1 VLSTLRNA
9 WKIPDLKKRMI
20 FTLLMVVIMRLGI
33 FIPVPGV
40 DATKLIDLTSN
51 GGTLLSF
58 YDMLSGGA
66 FGKFSIFAMGVGPYI
81 NASIIMQL
89 LVIAIPYLEQLSK
102 EGLEGRKRIQDFTR
116 YASIVLGAIEAFGMY
131 AIIAGTGAFSD
142 TSSLTIFLVIL
153 TMTTASTFLVWIGEQ
168 ITGKGIGNGVSL
180 IIFIN
185 IISGLPGLAYKIA
198 ALQTAG
204 TVNFVEVI
212 MLIIVAAALLVAVVI
227 ASLSERRIPVQYA
240 GKAVG
245 NKVFKGQST
254 HIPIGVNAS
263 GVIGIIFAMS
273 VMTFP
278 ETIAQ
283 LKPTSAIAKFIV
295 GSPWSI
301 FEKNSWKY
309 ALVYFV
315 LIVFFTW
322 FYTQVT
328 FKPDEMAENM
338 HKSSGFIPGIR
349 PGENT
354 ATYIDM
360 VLTRVS
366 ILGGTFAAVVAIF
379 PIVLE
384 GFTQFKGIYFGGTM
398 LLIMVNVGIE
408 TLRQLESQLVMRH
421 YKGFLK

>member
-1 VLSTLRNA
+1 MLSTLRNA
-9 WKIPDLKKRMI
+9 WKVPDLKKRMI
-20 FTLLMVVIMRLGI
+20 FTLLMVAIMRMGI
-33 FIPVPGV
+33 YIPVPGV
-40 DATKLIDLTSN
+40 DASKLVDLTSN
-51 GGTLLSF
+51 GGTLISF
-58 YDMLSGGA
+58 YDLMSGGA
-66 FGKFSIFAMGVGPYI
+66 LSKFSIFAMGVGPYI
-81 NASIIMQL
+81 TASIIMQL
-89 LVIAIPYLEQLSK
+89 LVIAVPYLEQLSK
-102 EGLEGRKRIQDFTR
+102 EGVEGRKRIQDLTR
-116 YASIVLGAIEAFGMY
+116 YVSIVLGALQALGMY
-131 AIIAGTGAFSD
+131 AVIAGTGAFTD
-142 TSSLTIFLVIL
+142 TSSLAIFLVIL

-168 ITGKGIGNGVSL
+168 ITGKGIGNGISL

-185 IISGLPGLAYKIA
+185 MVSGLPSTVYKISE
-198 ALQTAG
+198 LQKAG

-212 MLIIVAAALLVAVVI
+212 MFIVVAIALLVAVVI
-227 ASLSERRIPVQYA
+227 ASLGERRIPVQYA

-254 HIPIGVNAS
+254 HIPIGVTAS
-263 GVIGIIFAMS
+263 AVIGIIFAMS

-283 LKPTSAIAKFIV
+283 LKPTSSIAKFIV

-309 ALVYFV
+309 SLVYFV

-354 ATYIDM
+354 ATYIDK
-360 VLTRVS
+360 VLTKVS
-366 ILGGTFAAVVAIF
+366 ILGGTFAAVIAIF
-379 PIVLE
+379 PIFIE
-384 GFTQFKGIYFGGTM
+384 GYTHFKGIYFGGTM
-398 LLIMVNVGIE
+398 LLIMVNVALE

-421 YKGFLK
+421 YQGFLK